1 MIQNISTA
9 LTTTVK
15 PEYNTMLANIDANF
29 PAVVQNASNFYKGH
43 SQFMNVT
50 LDVTPLTPMRSMYQS
65 LAEIEQTKAALQ
77 EAHINLKKKDIEVRR
92 KETQLLTT
100 EDPFDKE
107 LLEIEI
113 LELRS
118 QAASSK
124 NYVEGAIRKLN
135 FFVNQHNSL
144 LAKLGKENITE
155 EDYEREEVKYHIMTC
170 MKQALNAARSRGG
183 IIDEGNMIYLF
194 DLGINAAQAQAEVFA
209 YLSMENELITNGQ
222 APTHEMTVKWLEA
235 CAEKW
240 ANDPIK
246 FAESRGF
253 IVLDKNSLT
262 NFLPAPEAQ

>member
-92 KETQLLTT
+92 KESQLLTT
-100 EDPFDKE
+100 EDSFDKE

-144 LAKLGKENITE
+144 LAKLGKESITE

-183 IIDEGNMIYLF
+183 VIDDKEEFAPAPKAVPATKAPVKAIPVVVEVTPVVEVEAEVEEPKVVLSKKTAPPSAPVE
-194 DLGINAAQAQAEVFA
+194 DLGSVVGDWDDA
-209 YLSMENELITNGQ
+209 
-222 APTHEMTVKWLEA
+222 
-235 CAEKW
+235 
-240 ANDPIK
+240 
-246 FAESRGF
+246 
-253 IVLDKNSLT
+253 
-262 NFLPAPEAQ
+262 